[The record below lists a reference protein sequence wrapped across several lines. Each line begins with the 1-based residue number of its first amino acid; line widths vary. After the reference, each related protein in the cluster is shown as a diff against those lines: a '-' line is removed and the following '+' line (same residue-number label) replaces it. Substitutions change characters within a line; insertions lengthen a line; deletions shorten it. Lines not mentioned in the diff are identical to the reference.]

1 MCIILAFLL
10 LDLLNSLGMTIF
22 IHFNDVF
29 SALWIYIL
37 TRWQHSLEQYHENRT
52 LK

>member
-1 MCIILAFLL
+1 MYIILAFLL
-10 LDLLNSLGMTIF
+10 LDLLNSFGMTIF
-22 IHFNDVF
+22 NHFNDVF

-37 TRWQHSLEQYHENRT
+37 TRWQHFLDQNHENRT